1 MNFVDVAI
9 LKCATAA
16 GRAGLLDQDCLAQ
29 MVQAA
34 FDVTAFPVQEP
45 YALTVD
51 TLDLGLELARP
62 ALVQGSYTAIPGATP
77 ADLRLRIDGFSP
89 LQPLRVD
96 ALWRGVLIARQ
107 VPQDDRIT
115 ATAGGFASLAIDRA
129 IIADL
134 GALPASPASLEAERR
149 RRLLARLRL
158 NAVEPD
164 AIDDATL
171 GRMFAAAGVPDA
183 ASLLAARGNAEL
195 GAFHISF
202 SAAAAVAPVP
212 VSLPVTVAVLA
223 RDAPLQISALLAE
236 SRSIRA
242 ALADDPSVQP
252 AAAAIRR
259 RTPILVLWTIPA
271 TLLDDPGWPG
281 ADRPARRAAAAD
293 LLAGQGIALAPA

>member
-1 MNFVDVAI
+1 MAI

-16 GRAGLLDQDCLAQ
+16 GRAGLLDQVCLAQ
-29 MVQAA
+29 IVQAA
-34 FDVTAFPVQEP
+34 FDVVAFPVQGP
-45 YALTVD
+45 YALIVD
-51 TLDLGLELARP
+51 TLDLGLEVARP
-62 ALVQGSYTAIPGATP
+62 ALVHGSYTATPGAMP

-89 LQPLRVD
+89 AQPLRVD
-96 ALWRGVLIARQ
+96 ALWRGALIARQ
-107 VPQDDRIT
+107 MWQDDSII
-115 ATAGGFASLAIDRA
+115 AAGGGFTPQNIDRA

-134 GALPASPASLEAERR
+134 GALPASPAALEAERR
-149 RRLLARLRL
+149 RRLLVRLRL
-158 NAVEPD
+158 NAMVPN
-164 AIDDATL
+164 AIDDAAL
-171 GRMFAAAGVPDA
+171 GQMFATAGVADA

-195 GAFHISF
+195 GAFRISF
-202 SAAAAVAPVP
+202 SAAAAAPPVP

-223 RDAPLQISALLAE
+223 RDAPLQLSALLAE

-271 TLLDDPGWPG
+271 TLLDDPDWPG
-281 ADRPARRAAAAD
+281 ADRPARRVAAAD